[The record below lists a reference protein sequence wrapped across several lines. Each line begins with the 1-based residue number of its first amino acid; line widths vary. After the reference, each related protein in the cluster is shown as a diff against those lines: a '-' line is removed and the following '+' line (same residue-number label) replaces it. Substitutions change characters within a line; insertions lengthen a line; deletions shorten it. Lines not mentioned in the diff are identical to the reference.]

1 MTEPKFKKDGNRE
14 LELLKTASR
23 KGDLAEYYAVTW
35 LWDNGYEVFRNAG
48 CSGPIDL
55 IAYKDGITTLVDV
68 KTARA
73 NKRGDKDTNTVK
85 SKRTQEQVE
94 KGVIF
99 LGFDPNT
106 RKLRWVDHRK

>member
-1 MTEPKFKKDGNRE
+1 MTEPRFKKDGNRE
-14 LELLKTASR
+14 LEPLKTANR

-48 CSGPIDL
+48 CTGPIDL
-55 IAYKDGITTLVDV
+55 IAYKDGVTTVVDV
-68 KTARA
+68 KTTRIDLR
-73 NKRGDKDTNTVK
+73 RGIKTVK

-94 KGVIF
+94 KGVVF
-99 LGFDPNT
+99 LAFEPDT